1 MVGSGIDRIIQRISR
16 TSFGFE
22 WGDLGFGIWEW
33 MIPEDAVCCVPAGQR
48 IIQEWTDEPLAAKSE
63 MRTEHTIPI
72 SIRVI
77 ADALTFIVLGPVSVI
92 CCKEDQLIPL

>member
-1 MVGSGIDRIIQRISR
+1 MGFSADRSDHPADFTNELRIRVG
-16 TSFGFE
+16 
-22 WGDLGFGIWEW
+22 GFGIWDLGM

>member
-1 MVGSGIDRIIQRISR
+1 
-16 TSFGFE
+16 
-22 WGDLGFGIWEW
+22 